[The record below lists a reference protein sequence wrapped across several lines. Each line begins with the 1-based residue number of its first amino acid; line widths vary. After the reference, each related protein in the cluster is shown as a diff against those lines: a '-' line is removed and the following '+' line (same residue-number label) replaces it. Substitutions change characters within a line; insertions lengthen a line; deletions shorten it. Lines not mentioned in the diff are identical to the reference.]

1 MVDTPRTI
9 AALQTLLPDNTTRAI
24 SPQDARDMLV
34 SVQIKYGEIFISTSA
49 ATSITNTT
57 DFFEVAGTYT
67 LGQNELFDMNTN
79 GQLRYTGTP
88 SIEVFV
94 FGTLSLTVAGNN
106 QLIHIQLQKNE
117 ASIGGADADSFIST
131 GADVG
136 VVSIVGVTG
145 MDTNDH
151 VEIAVRNETST
162 ANITGAE
169 GHVVAIGV
177 AK

>member
-34 SVQIKYGEIFISTSA
+34 SVQIKYGDMAVSTSA

-57 DFFEVAGTYT
+57 DFFDVAGTYT
-67 LGQNELFDMNTN
+67 LGENEQFDMNTN

-88 SIEVFV
+88 SITVF
-94 FGTLSLTVAGNN
+94 FMATLSLTIAGNN
-106 QLIHIQLQKNE
+106 QLIHTQVRLNE
-117 ASIGGADADSFIST
+117 VNITGADADSFVGT

-136 VVSIVGVTG
+136 VVSIVGITA
-145 MDTNDH
+145 MATNEH
-151 VEIAVRNETST
+151 LEIAVRNETST
-162 ANITGAE
+162 ANVTGEEA
-169 GHVVAIGV
+169 HIIAIGV